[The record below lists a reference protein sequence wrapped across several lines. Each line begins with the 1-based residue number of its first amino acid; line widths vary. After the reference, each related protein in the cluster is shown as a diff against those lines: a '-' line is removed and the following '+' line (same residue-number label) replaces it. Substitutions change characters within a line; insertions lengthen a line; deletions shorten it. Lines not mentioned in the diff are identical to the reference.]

1 MNYRPLLKLALYF
14 FIGLFI
20 WVSCSSDSNSDKKEE
35 SQNKQTQNKQTP
47 TTNEKTQQ
55 KVADVKVTAEENRKN
70 VLEEL
75 DQYQTGL
82 TYEQIASDPETY
94 FATKGIFSG
103 RVDQIVKGREF
114 HTMRLAID
122 GDYTK
127 MVKVDFVTEA
137 SSRNVLKGDNVMVY
151 GVFEGE
157 NTYTSTSGA
166 KITLPQIHG
175 LLIEIK

>member
-35 SQNKQTQNKQTP
+35 SQNKQTSNTK
-47 TTNEKTQQ
+47 KTQ
-55 KVADVKVTAEENRKN
+55 EENRQN

-103 RVDQIVKGREF
+103 RVDQIIKGREF
-114 HTMRLAID
+114 HTMRLAIN
-122 GDYTK
+122 GDYTQ

-137 SSRNVLKGDNVMVY
+137 SSRNVLKGDNVTVY

>member
-35 SQNKQTQNKQTP
+35 SQNKQTSNTKKTP
-47 TTNEKTQQ
+47 QQ
-55 KVADVKVTAEENRKN
+55 QVVDVKVTPEENRQN

-103 RVDQIVKGREF
+103 RVDQIIKGREF
-114 HTMRLAID
+114 HTMRLAIN
-122 GDYTK
+122 GDYTQ

-137 SSRNVLKGDNVMVY
+137 SSRNVLKGDNVTVY

>member
-35 SQNKQTQNKQTP
+35 SQNKQTSTTKKTP
-47 TTNEKTQQ
+47 QQ
-55 KVADVKVTAEENRKN
+55 QVADVKVTPEENRQN

-94 FATKGIFSG
+94 FVTKGIFSG
-103 RVDQIVKGREF
+103 RVDQIIKGREF
-114 HTMRLAID
+114 HTMRLAIN
-122 GDYTK
+122 GDYTQ

-137 SSRNVLKGDNVMVY
+137 SSRNVLKGDNVTVY

>member
-1 MNYRPLLKLALYF
+1 MESNRQRKIAQIIQEDLAE
-14 FIGLFI
+14 LFRKQA
-20 WVSCSSDSNSDKKEE
+20 SE
-35 SQNKQTQNKQTP
+35 SQQNFLIS
-47 TTNEKTQQ
+47 
-55 KVADVKVTAEENRKN
+55 VSDVKVTAEENRKN

-103 RVDQIVKGREF
+103 RVDQIIKGREF
-114 HTMRLAID
+114 HTMRLAIN
-122 GDYTK
+122 GDYTQ

-137 SSRNVLKGDNVMVY
+137 SSRNVLKGDNVTVY

-166 KITLPQIHG
+166 KITLPQIYG

>member
-35 SQNKQTQNKQTP
+35 SQNKQTSTTKKTP
-47 TTNEKTQQ
+47 QQ
-55 KVADVKVTAEENRKN
+55 QVADVKVTAEENRKN

-75 DQYQTGL
+75 DQYQTSL

-103 RVDQIVKGREF
+103 RVDQVVKGREF

-137 SSRNVLKGDNVMVY
+137 SSRNVLKGDNVTVY

>member
-1 MNYRPLLKLALYF
+1 M
-14 FIGLFI
+14 
-20 WVSCSSDSNSDKKEE
+20 
-35 SQNKQTQNKQTP
+35 
-47 TTNEKTQQ
+47 
-55 KVADVKVTAEENRKN
+55 
-70 VLEEL
+70 
-75 DQYQTGL
+75 
-82 TYEQIASDPETY
+82 
-94 FATKGIFSG
+94 
-103 RVDQIVKGREF
+103 KGREF

-137 SSRNVLKGDNVMVY
+137 SSRNVLKGDNVTVY

-157 NTYTSTSGA
+157 NTYTSNSGA

>member
-1 MNYRPLLKLALYF
+1 MNYRSLLKLALYF

-35 SQNKQTQNKQTP
+35 NQNKQTP
-47 TTNEKTQQ
+47 TTNETTQQ
-55 KVADVKVTAEENRKN
+55 KVANVKVTADENRKN

-114 HTMRLAID
+114 HMMRLAID

-137 SSRNVLKGDNVMVY
+137 SSRNVLKGDNVTVY

>member
-35 SQNKQTQNKQTP
+35 SQNKQTSTTKKTP
-47 TTNEKTQQ
+47 QQ
-55 KVADVKVTAEENRKN
+55 QVADVKVTAEENRKN
-70 VLEEL
+70 VLEEI
-75 DQYQTGL
+75 DQYQTDL

-103 RVDQIVKGREF
+103 RVDQVVKGREF

-137 SSRNVLKGDNVMVY
+137 SSRNVLKGDHVTVY

-157 NTYTSTSGA
+157 NTYTSTSGS